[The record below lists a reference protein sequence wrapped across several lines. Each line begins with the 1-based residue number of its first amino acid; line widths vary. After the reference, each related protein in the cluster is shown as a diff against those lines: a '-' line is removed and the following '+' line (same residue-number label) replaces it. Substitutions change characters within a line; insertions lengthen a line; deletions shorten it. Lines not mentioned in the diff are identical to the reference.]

1 MIVDNG
7 SMEEKGGPKKRRK
20 ILLNGDR
27 RFGDCPKSHDH
38 IVLEDPH
45 TTELVKRLELG
56 IKEDE
61 HILNDKLCALSGH
74 FDILIFIN
82 G

>member
-1 MIVDNG
+1 
-7 SMEEKGGPKKRRK
+7 MEEKGGPKKKRRK

-27 RFGDCPKSHDH
+27 RFGDCHKSHDH

-45 TTELVKRLELG
+45 TTELVNRLELG

-61 HILNDKLCALSGH
+61 YILNDKLCTLSGH

-82 G
+82 S